1 MQCSVDGRCCRWL
14 QVDIFPEYREHFLS
28 LAQPCGRKSSTA
40 GFANANEPQS
50 GTPIGTQRPVPG
62 ITADSSGGSTGVG
75 IPMRAT
81 LPSRSQ
87 SSAEL
92 VQLGVAMVN
101 ALACP
106 TGAVDLP
113 QQAESAREMLLMSE
127 AQLAAA
133 IQETQAVV
141 QASQL
146 RLRQL
151 TEALIARM
159 TKG

>member
-1 MQCSVDGRCCRWL
+1 
-14 QVDIFPEYREHFLS
+14 
-28 LAQPCGRKSSTA
+28 
-40 GFANANEPQS
+40 
-50 GTPIGTQRPVPG
+50 
-62 ITADSSGGSTGVG
+62 
-75 IPMRAT
+75 MRAT

>member
-1 MQCSVDGRCCRWL
+1 
-14 QVDIFPEYREHFLS
+14 
-28 LAQPCGRKSSTA
+28 
-40 GFANANEPQS
+40 
-50 GTPIGTQRPVPG
+50 
-62 ITADSSGGSTGVG
+62 
-75 IPMRAT
+75 MRAS

-106 TGAVDLP
+106 AGAADSP